1 MAKNVLFFSIREK
14 TSIKISLMNKKKTQK
29 RTDPICSDYFVLLS
43 FCEYTVTF
51 LISQQDMPVQR

>member
-1 MAKNVLFFSIREK
+1 
-14 TSIKISLMNKKKTQK
+14 MNKKKTQK
-29 RTDPICSDYFVLLS
+29 QTDPICSDYFALLS